1 MGLTPVE
8 LDSPEQIRLRA
19 RKLEGTLNSVSAKS
33 STIRTTWSSLT
44 TSYSAPEADIVHN
57 AMNKPDDWARTL
69 KGHAKTMREAL
80 VTYAD
85 RLDELKIVRDQ
96 LVKDIAAHEGAV
108 KEADSKKPTAK
119 SNASPNLPGS
129 NTGPGGTVSNV
140 TLVEGGVTPELVE
153 KANELATRVEQFQTD
168 LEDAQRTC
176 GNKLNAT
183 WGGPQF
189 VQSDKT
195 SVNNPYAWGT
205 SMDAKR
211 DQTRTGKEAWGSP
224 DAWKLANKNGQAAGL
239 LLRQGAWKSLVD
251 GWNDF
256 KDLVGLGGDPGATE
270 HKRSGLAKIAV
281 DFSAFSI
288 LSTPL
293 GIGLMSYD
301 KNARQR
307 YMESSATVG
316 AVLKG
321 LVSYDT
327 WSADPIGTYGGFV
340 PDMVT
345 TAVSMGS
352 GGAAKLSVKALSMVS
367 PGAAVKAARVLR
379 VLRQVDPGFVDD
391 IKRTVKVS
399 HGSTDVRRLETV
411 TGTLPHVK
419 ADGSGITPTHP
430 NTGPGPIERSM
441 SGADGGHPGKADV
454 GGGSQPRTNADSA
467 QVPERH
473 GSGPDGPAKPTTPG
487 DVEPR
492 RAAPEAQGADQPSG
506 SPARRAEDTHTS
518 QGQSGSGETA
528 HHAPGASTDA
538 RPDAHPGRLPGD
550 ADPHSRVPDGS
561 SPSGRPA
568 NPMDGSQGGRN
579 TYDPSP
585 DAPGDG
591 RSGSGRSDNSPQFDE
606 NGKPVP
612 EDRGDGRKHQVGDPD
627 GTYRDSRGHL
637 QHNDGG
643 YAKDPYADIDKELDY
658 PHKKLPSEAYEWNNP
673 SSGDILEADKAA
685 QADLAIEASRRA
697 DQVESTFGE
706 MREKYGIDPNAEKY
720 AQLTPEKKY
729 EALSRDM
736 SKRVPGLK
744 GADADRAQEL
754 VETLDNA
761 KQAAKADRNSKEW
774 LGERAAF
781 NRNNDMGRET
791 IVGRPSNSPRDF
803 ESTGNGKLD
812 QVAIE
817 RDSRFVVDENK
828 YGNSP
833 GYGGRYTADGS
844 RAQQGSVEYLKDL
857 VTGKNQDPRILES
870 LRRMKESGSNPE
882 FFKKLE
888 EGTVEVVYE
897 TVVLHPDGKVTVS
910 QFDLGGKVR
919 LQWDG
924 VGDLKITTVSE

>member
-19 RKLEGTLNSVSAKS
+19 RKLERTLNSVSAKS

-85 RLDELKIVRDQ
+85 RLDELKVVRDQ

-108 KEADSKKPTAK
+108 KEADSKKTTVK
-119 SNASPNLPGS
+119 SKASPNLPGS
-129 NTGPGGTVSNV
+129 NTGPSGTVSNV
-140 TLVEGGVTPELVE
+140 TVVEGGVTPELVE
-153 KANELATRVEQFQTD
+153 QANELATRVEQFQTD

-189 VQSDKT
+189 VQIDKT

-224 DAWKLANKNGQAAGL
+224 DAWKLANKNKQASGL
-239 LLRQGAWKSLVD
+239 LLRQGAWKSVVD
-251 GWNDF
+251 GWNDL

-293 GIGLMSYD
+293 GFGLMSYD

-321 LVSYDT
+321 MISYDT

-430 NTGPGPIERSM
+430 HTGPGPIERSM

-528 HHAPGASTDA
+528 HHAPEASTDA

-561 SPSGRPA
+561 SPSERPV

-579 TYDPSP
+579 THDPSP

-591 RSGSGRSDNSPQFDE
+591 RSGSGHSDNSPQPGE
-606 NGKPVP
+606 SGKPAS
-612 EDRGDGRKHQVGDPD
+612 ENRGDGDHSRSGGDGSGSSRSQEGLERPRN
-627 GTYRDSRGHL
+627 GTSVTPGSKGRVY
-637 QHNDGG
+637 
-643 YAKDPYADIDKELDY
+643 DP
-658 PHKKLPSEAYEWNNP
+658 
-673 SSGDILEADKAA
+673 
-685 QADLAIEASRRA
+685 
-697 DQVESTFGE
+697 
-706 MREKYGIDPNAEKY
+706 
-720 AQLTPEKKY
+720 
-729 EALSRDM
+729 
-736 SKRVPGLK
+736 
-744 GADADRAQEL
+744 GAPA
-754 VETLDNA
+754 
-761 KQAAKADRNSKEW
+761 
-774 LGERAAF
+774 
-781 NRNNDMGRET
+781 RET
-791 IVGRPSNSPRDF
+791 ISAKEWEKRSGYRYTQEDVQRALDEGPRNGDGQPVDHRNGRPLQLTQGAGENRGWVMRYDPESGTWLPENRGLNEGGLPAKGEPNSYGYD
-803 ESTGNGKLD
+803 GNGDLLPYANERPKYTEKQIEDVWTKSRNDQIKRIENGTLDLPEPGADRMWVRTVDDAAEGPGVHVDAKGHKWREVEWKPGQSREGLWDMGHVSDAKYSKL
-812 QVAIE
+812 
-817 RDSRFVVDENK
+817 RDKYLSGEISKKEFLEEFHDANNYRVEDPLRNRSHVDE
-828 YGNSP
+828 
-833 GYGGRYTADGS
+833 
-844 RAQQGSVEYLKDL
+844 
-857 VTGKNQDPRILES
+857 
-870 LRRMKESGSNPE
+870 
-882 FFKKLE
+882 
-888 EGTVEVVYE
+888 
-897 TVVLHPDGKVTVS
+897 
-910 QFDLGGKVR
+910 
-919 LQWDG
+919 
-924 VGDLKITTVSE
+924 

>member
-1 MGLTPVE
+1 MALTPSE
-8 LDSPEQIRLRA
+8 LDDSGQIRHHTRRLE
-19 RKLEGTLNSVSAKS
+19 RKLNSTAGKS
-33 STIRTTWSSLT
+33 SSIRATWSNLA
-44 TSYSAPEADIVHN
+44 TSYSAPEGATVHD
-57 AMNKPDDWARTL
+57 AMVKPDNWARTL
-69 KGHAKTMREAL
+69 KGHTKTMREAL
-80 VTYAD
+80 MAYAD
-85 RLDELKIVRDQ
+85 RIDELKIVRDQ
-96 LVKDIAAHEGAV
+96 LVKDIAAHEAKESDAKNGKQLVYHSTPGGAGYYT
-108 KEADSKKPTAK
+108 E
-119 SNASPNLPGS
+119 SNAVDESV
-129 NTGPGGTVSNV
+129 VS
-140 TLVEGGVTPELVE
+140 E
-153 KANELATRVEQFQTD
+153 ANDLTTRVEQFETD
-168 LEDAQRTC
+168 LEDAQREC
-176 GNKLNAT
+176 RNKLNTT
-183 WGGPQF
+183 WGGPQY
-189 VQSDKT
+189 VQADKT
-195 SVNNPYAWGT
+195 SINNPYTYGT
-205 SMDAKR
+205 SMDSKR
-211 DQTRTGKEAWGSP
+211 DQTRAGAKWGTPSAWKDANGYGGSVLAFGGMWNSIYGTGKGIA
-224 DAWKLANKNGQAAGL
+224 DLLGL
-239 LLRQGAWKSLVD
+239 S
-251 GWNDF
+251 
-256 KDLVGLGGDPGATE
+256 GDKGATE
-270 HKRSGLAKIAV
+270 YSRSALWKTVKDLGT
-281 DFSAFSI
+281 FSVLTSPWAMPVLVFSKDAREA
-288 LSTPL
+288 L
-293 GIGLMSYD
+293 G
-301 KNARQR
+301 
-307 YMESSATVG
+307 ESAQTVKG
-316 AVLKG
+316 VLKG
-321 LVSYDT
+321 LISWDT
-327 WSADPIGTYGGFV
+327 WSRDPWGTVGSLT
-340 PDMVT
+340 PD
-345 TAVSMGS
+345 
-352 GGAAKLSVKALSMVS
+352 ALSMVAPQGIGS
-367 PGAAVKAARVLR
+367 KMALKGLAKVAPGLAFNLGRAGRVLGMVDGVDVSDLAKRAEAVKKPDLTK
-379 VLRQVDPGFVDD
+379 LEN
-391 IKRTVKVS
+391 TVI
-399 HGSTDVRRLETV
+399 
-411 TGTLPHVK
+411 PHVK